1 MVKKSMVLQKKN
13 PWFYHMGLALDPEM
27 PGHVG
32 MLQLLAG
39 LGVLGKEGDVKWRF
53 EILWGNLT
61 CVTKLSLI

>member
-1 MVKKSMVLQKKN
+1 MLSWRQDT
-13 PWFYHMGLALDPEM
+13 GLNLDPEM
-27 PGHVG
+27 PSHVG

-61 CVTKLSLI
+61 CVTKLSLIEVNR